1 MNSHI
6 INIFYFHLL
15 LKLTFII
22 NKSVK
27 IQKTNKNIKIKTTLY
42 FNNIK
47 LYKMYFF
54 KIKLINNFIFMTP
67 INESL
72 IIC

>member
-42 FNNIK
+42 FNIIK